1 MAGKADKFTDLNG
14 FMQGDF
20 WETEVPFP
28 GSSSN
33 MRPLE
38 DFFGKGLP
46 ARGSP
51 AVGMQIEIT
60 HRMDIG
66 DE

>member
-1 MAGKADKFTDLNG
+1 MTRKVDKFKELNT

-20 WETEVPFP
+20 WQTEVPFP
-28 GSSSN
+28 GSNHN
-33 MRPLE
+33 MRPPQ

-60 HRMDIG
+60 HGMDIG